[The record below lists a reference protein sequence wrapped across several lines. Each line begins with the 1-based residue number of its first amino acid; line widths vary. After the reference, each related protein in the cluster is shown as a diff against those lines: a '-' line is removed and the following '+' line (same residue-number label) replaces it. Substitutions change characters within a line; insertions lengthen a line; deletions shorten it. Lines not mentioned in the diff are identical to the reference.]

1 MKVSDRVK
9 KILRKQRHDSST
21 GIPGEVESRVTV
33 KFDHT
38 PSVHEME
45 EMRVRIEES
54 VGAMP
59 RVVWVNVG
67 RIA

>member
-1 MKVSDRVK
+1 MKVQRPVVK
-9 KILRKQRHDSST
+9 QTSST
-21 GIPGEVESRVTV
+21 GIPGEVESRVVV
-33 KFDHT
+33 KFDHV

-54 VGAMP
+54 VGEMP
-59 RVVWVNVG
+59 RVIWVHVG